1 MPENLYAEGEM
12 PQQSPSKRP
21 NKRALAGLSMLLVFT
36 VALITLGFFQAPYVI
51 ERPGPVVNV
60 LGADNGVQ
68 VISIPK
74 GNVYATSG
82 ELDLLT
88 VSVVGNRDQT
98 PTWPELFW
106 AWIDPAQAISPL
118 DAVFPPGQTQQESDA
133 ESTAMMDQSQQDAI
147 AAALTKLGY
156 EIPTHVY
163 ISEVSKNKPSSGK
176 LVAGDYVTAVNGV
189 APESVD
195 HLREMVNEFDGKTA
209 LKISVLRAGKKLT
222 FDITP
227 IKNTDGRWVLGIFVG
242 TKFDFPIEVNLQL
255 SDIGGPSG
263 GTMFALGIYDR
274 LTPGAL
280 LGGQH
285 VAGTGTIDASGA
297 VGPIGGI
304 RQKLYGAQRA
314 GAKYFLAPFENCNE
328 VVGHIPQGLQVFSI
342 ETFDDAISVVE
353 AIGKKQSLS
362 KFATCSTK

>member
-1 MPENLYAEGEM
+1 VPDNLYAEGEM
-12 PQQSPSKRP
+12 PKNRS

-51 ERPGPVVNV
+51 ERPGPVVDV
-60 LGADNGVQ
+60 LGAENGVQ

-74 GNVYATSG
+74 GKVYATSG

-88 VSVVGNRDQT
+88 VSVVGNREQT

-106 AWIDPAQAISPL
+106 AWLDPAQTISPL
-118 DAVFPPGQTQQESDA
+118 DSVFPAGQTQQESDA
-133 ESTAMMDQSQQDAI
+133 ESSAMMEQSQQDAI
-147 AAALTKLGY
+147 AVAMLKLGY
-156 EIPTHVY
+156 EIPSHVY
-163 ISEVSKNKPSSGK
+163 VSEVSKNKPSSGK
-176 LVAGDYVTAVNGV
+176 LVAGDYVTAVNGT
-189 APESVD
+189 APKSVD
-195 HLREMVNEFDGKTA
+195 HLREMVNQFDGKNA
-209 LKISVLRAGKKLT
+209 LKISVLRSGKTLS

-227 IKNTDGRWVLGIFVG
+227 IKNTDDRWVLGIYVG

-263 GTMFALGIYDR
+263 GTMFAIGIYDR

-285 VAGTGTIDASGA
+285 VAGTGTIDVSGA

-314 GAKYFLAPFENCNE
+314 GATYFLAPAENCDE
-328 VVGHIPQGLQVFSI
+328 VVGHIPSGLQVFSI
-342 ETFDDAISVVE
+342 KTFDEAISVVD